1 MAKMVRKTLKQ
12 LTAAVDGW
20 NEKHPV
26 GTKVMVRLD
35 SGESIKSETTSAA
48 WVIGGHSAL
57 VKLQGITGGYA
68 LERVTAVN

>member
-1 MAKMVRKTLKQ
+1 MAKQVRKTLKQ

-20 NEKHPV
+20 NERHPA

-48 WVIGGHSAL
+48 WVMGGHSAM
-57 VKLQGITGGYA
+57 VKVHGITGGFM
-68 LERVTAVN
+68 LDRVTPAS